1 MMKPASAATVAL
13 ALMLVS
19 HAGIADAGTHR
30 GHRSHSPH
38 AHRTARVYND
48 SNYAA
53 HDYSGRGAKPKSFV
67 PRPRMKPAV
76 QRDY

>member
-1 MMKPASAATVAL
+1 MKSAHAAAFAIAVVLATHAVA
-13 ALMLVS
+13 
-19 HAGIADAGTHR
+19 ADAGAR
-30 GHRSHSPH
+30 PGHRSHSPH
-38 AHRTARVYND
+38 SQRAARVYND

-67 PRPRMKPAV
+67 PHPRTKPTV